1 MAAQVYK
8 VEGMSCGHCEA
19 AVTEGLS
26 ALGGL
31 SEIAVSAEEG
41 TATFDNDGTVGDE
54 QIIAA
59 IDEAG
64 FDAARA

>member
-19 AVTEGLS
+19 AVTEELS

-31 SEIAVSAEEG
+31 SDIAVSAENC
-41 TATFDNDGTVGDE
+41 TATFDNDGTVSEE

-64 FDAARA
+64 YDAARA